1 MATQRKRARNLSL
14 SEEVV
19 EKAEALQQAET
30 RPSLSNL
37 VEALIV
43 REHQRLGL
51 STSTTRPSTQE
62 VAP

>member
-51 STSTTRPSTQE
+51 PASTKRPSTQE
-62 VAP
+62 VAA